1 MTYLALS
8 LDEVKDHG
16 TGGRRTR
23 SNGVFVHK
31 DHEMKQ
37 ATGLD
42 RRSIELGQYSFQF
55 LNNALMGELP
65 ETEFTRSSIN
75 KAVK

>member
-1 MTYLALS
+1 
-8 LDEVKDHG
+8 
-16 TGGRRTR
+16 
-23 SNGVFVHK
+23 
-31 DHEMKQ
+31 MKQ

-55 LNNALMGELP
+55 LNDALMGELP
-65 ETEFTRSSIN
+65 ETEFARSPIN